1 MDLPSSYTRELAAAE
16 PAASIRKA
24 REAIGRSRLLDGIL
38 GILSLP
44 YAVLCVTAMILG
56 LLLLLPFFLLSLRKS
71 RAANRSTEVGG
82 SLTAVK
88 TLNGRA
94 VAAACGFGPDTLA
107 PRLIAGL
114 SLSGDSPGG
123 WLFTQLYWRSQV
135 LGFRLTHRLWLE
147 QLMSLVK
154 SRISET
160 TFLQLRTCW
169 LDDVVTRFGR
179 DLEGRPGQ
187 LVILGAGYDSRCYRL
202 ALPESVARFEVDAPG
217 TRARKDALLDRAGVG
232 RAGTRYVTCDFSTD
246 SWMERLVAA
255 GFDREVR
262 TCLVWEGVTPY
273 LPEPVVRHTLA
284 EVASLPSG
292 SVIGFDV
299 VDRDWALSPKMRK
312 ITRASG
318 EPWLFALPAGEE
330 RAWVEARGL
339 AVLDDL
345 RFEELL
351 RRYMPEDAR
360 GRTLGA
366 CGDFGCFLL
375 AGVR

>member
-1 MDLPSSYTRELAAAE
+1 MSGYTKAVAAE
-16 PAASIRKA
+16 EPTASIRKA
-24 REAIGRSRLLDGIL
+24 RGSLPRSRLLDGIL
-38 GILSLP
+38 GILSFA
-44 YAVLCVTAMILG
+44 YAALCVVFMIVGTLP
-56 LLLLLPFFLLSLRKS
+56 LLPFFLLRLRS
-71 RAANRSTEVGG
+71 RRAANLSTEGGG

-107 PRLIAGL
+107 PRFIARL

-123 WLFTQLYWRSQV
+123 WLFTQLYWKSQV
-135 LGFRLTHRLWLE
+135 LGFKLTRRLWVE
-147 QLMSLVK
+147 QLAAFLA
-154 SRISET
+154 SRVSET

-169 LDDVVTRFGR
+169 LDDVVTRFVR
-179 DLEGRPGQ
+179 DLRGGPGQ
-187 LVILGAGYDSRCYRL
+187 LVILGAGYDSRCHRL
-202 ALPESVARFEVDAPG
+202 DLPENVARFEVDAAG
-217 TRARKDALLDRAGVG
+217 TQAQKRALLDRLGGG
-232 RAGTRYVTCDFSTD
+232 REGTRFVTCDFAQE
-246 SWMERLVAA
+246 SWMQALTAS
-255 GFDREVR
+255 GFDENQP

-273 LPEPVVRHTLA
+273 LDEPVIRQTLT
-284 EVASLPSG
+284 EVSSLPAG
-292 SVIGFDV
+292 SMIAFDV
-299 VDRDWALSPKMRK
+299 VNREWALSPKMQK

-318 EPWLFALPAGEE
+318 EPWLFGLTEGEE

-339 AVLDDL
+339 AVLDEL

-375 AGVR
+375 AGVT